1 MLFSPRKNKQP
12 TRGEGGLELCERV
25 AMLTGTLC
33 EWRDAFGLLELYVAG
48 AIRPT
53 PRASLAVARSVSRR
67 SLRSLA
73 FRLAGARGYKA
84 RPSRA
89 LALCCFDH
97 RTLKRSVEGSLRS
110 SARRWRTEYE
120 KSVAS
125 TTAL

>member
-1 MLFSPRKNKQP
+1 MLLAYWNFMWLAQY
-12 TRGEGGLELCERV
+12 
-25 AMLTGTLC
+25 
-33 EWRDAFGLLELYVAG
+33 D
-48 AIRPT
+48 RP

-73 FRLAGARGYKA
+73 FRLAGARDYKA

-110 SARRWRTEYE
+110 SATPL
-120 KSVAS
+120 A
-125 TTAL
+125 